1 MSNWFIITLLYFSFG
16 NIKAPLHY
24 GKTVFHE
31 LDKAHNVLLE
41 YFVISI
47 PLFNDVIKDKLDEWL
62 HMMKHSE
69 VKEDFKFPY
78 MKKLAERLN
87 FLTMTP
93 AERNIPLT
101 VMNR

>member
-1 MSNWFIITLLYFSFG
+1 MRFF
-16 NIKAPLHY
+16 
-24 GKTVFHE
+24 
-31 LDKAHNVLLE
+31 DAHNILLE
-41 YFVISI
+41 YFVIFI
-47 PLFNDVIKDKLDEWL
+47 TLLMMLFKDKLDEWL

-78 MKKLAERLN
+78 IKKVADRLN
-87 FLTMTP
+87 FLKMTP

>member
-1 MSNWFIITLLYFSFG
+1 MSNWFIIILLYFSFG

-31 LDKAHNVLLE
+31 LNKAHNVTRV
-41 YFVISI
+41 FCNIHNAI
-47 PLFNDVIKDKLDEWL
+47 NDVIKNKLDEWL

-78 MKKLAERLN
+78 MKKLADRLN
-87 FLTMTP
+87 FLK
-93 AERNIPLT
+93 
-101 VMNR
+101 

>member
-1 MSNWFIITLLYFSFG
+1 MFVSQFF
-16 NIKAPLHY
+16 
-24 GKTVFHE
+24 
-31 LDKAHNVLLE
+31 DAHNILPE

-47 PLFNDVIKDKLDEWL
+47 PLFNDVIKDELDEWL

-78 MKKLAERLN
+78 MKKVADRLN
-87 FLTMTP
+87 FLKMTP